1 MATTGFDN
9 CSPYGMV
16 CSKCNDFPPP
26 RCPWTSL
33 HRHYDLP
40 ISIGIVKASLCGPH
54 CGRPC
59 AMTSM
64 VTAASIPNSA
74 RSTFSAWLRCRRAAL
89 SPACST
95 SWRHVSR
102 SERRL

>member
-54 CGRPC
+54 CGR
-59 AMTSM
+59 
-64 VTAASIPNSA
+64 
-74 RSTFSAWLRCRRAAL
+74 LRDDL
-89 SPACST
+89 DGHGGQHP
-95 SWRHVSR
+95 
-102 SERRL
+102 